1 MLRIN
6 LIYRSV
12 VLPGIQKNIGQ
23 GPKKYR
29 TRHEIIGHFIGQITT
44 YFLYVVQW
52 K

>member
-1 MLRIN
+1 MTN
-6 LIYRSV
+6 AV